1 MYDDR
6 CNDEEAASDIG
17 GEREGIQICYRELE
31 KKILALVP
39 Y

>member
-6 CNDEEAASDIG
+6 FNDEEAAPDMG
-17 GEREGIQICYRELE
+17 GEREGRMICYRELE